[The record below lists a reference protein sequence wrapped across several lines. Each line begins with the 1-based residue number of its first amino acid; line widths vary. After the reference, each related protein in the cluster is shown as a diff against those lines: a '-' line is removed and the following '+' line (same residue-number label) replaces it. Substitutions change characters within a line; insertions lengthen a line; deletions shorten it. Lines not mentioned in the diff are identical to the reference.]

1 MEKDGEENIL
11 HLRMTG
17 CEQGVMGAAKECS
30 LRNIVMSVATP
41 FGRSQQVFPPELYL
55 VIQKRDKERVV

>member
-30 LRNIVMSVATP
+30 PRNIVMSVATP
-41 FGRSQQVFPPELYL
+41 LAGRSRFFPWNF
-55 VIQKRDKERVV
+55 IW